1 MDDVMYSFARL
12 KDVPKQADAAASIA
26 DISYE
31 GTTLTIKFTDNSVT
45 APSRALANV
54 VIINKE
60 YVENGGD
67 DAIYINPIGT
77 GPYKV
82 TEFTPGATATIET
95 WEGYPF
101 DKPQIDKIN
110 FRAIAESSTRYVA
123 LETGEVQF
131 IGFIS
136 ALEYDLA
143 KNNPDLEVGNANSR
157 RSFSLC
163 FNCEEGPFTNANL
176 RKAMAY
182 AIDRE
187 SWSQLAGGQRVPI
200 TSMLFYGYPDLYTE
214 SDKMP
219 GYDLDEAKKLFEAEG
234 VTPENRLEVNLICVE
249 AEPGL
254 DMYAATLSQFG
265 VDLNVNILEHSVYL
279 QREGAGEFD
288 ICFPAQ
294 ANRANHPLNDLDR
307 FDSKLIGTRDLARW
321 TNAEVDDL
329 IAKMRVEKD
338 AAKLKEMTV
347 QINDLI
353 AEETPWCAVFKSP
366 MLYAFAKGLSG
377 VTVDGFQTQNYRNAT
392 YNP

>member
-1 MDDVMYSFARL
+1 
-12 KDVPKQADAAASIA
+12 
-26 DISYE
+26 
-31 GTTLTIKFTDNSVT
+31 
-45 APSRALANV
+45 
-54 VIINKE
+54 
-60 YVENGGD
+60 
-67 DAIYINPIGT
+67 
-77 GPYKV
+77 
-82 TEFTPGATATIET
+82 
-95 WEGYPF
+95 
-101 DKPQIDKIN
+101 
-110 FRAIAESSTRYVA
+110 
-123 LETGEVQF
+123 
-131 IGFIS
+131 
-136 ALEYDLA
+136 
-143 KNNPDLEVGNANSR
+143 
-157 RSFSLC
+157 
-163 FNCEEGPFTNANL
+163 
-176 RKAMAY
+176 
-182 AIDRE
+182 
-187 SWSQLAGGQRVPI
+187 
-200 TSMLFYGYPDLYTE
+200 MLFYGYPDLYTE

-234 VTPENRLEVNLICVE
+234 VTPNNRLEVNLICVE

-321 TNAEVDDL
+321 TNAQVDDL

-338 AAKLKEMTV
+338 DAKLKEMTV